1 MSPYGTIRKPGRV
14 RRVAGRRVRVVAEA
28 DTIVVVRP
36 WKLPSI
42 TTIEACASA
51 TPLTW

>member
-1 MSPYGTIRKPGRV
+1 LLKL
-14 RRVAGRRVRVVAEA
+14 
-28 DTIVVVRP
+28 TIVVVRP

-51 TPLTW
+51 TPLTS